1 MCCHCMN
8 RRTFGGVAAAGL
20 AGGILALSAADA
32 QELAFEPWNP
42 DKPLLVTGKPLR
54 VQPILMH
61 ARYSPRAK
69 TSWRSWSRIINDAA
83 AAEEVQRIE
92 GELKALKARA
102 PFPIEFLPTAKVV
115 SREAGEALQKGDFD
129 VVLLY
134 AASGGHDLF
143 RACSAQ
149 DPARDTILFLR
160 HTSGPT
166 YYWYECFGTRHAK
179 PLTPDLARQASAKNH
194 GPVTLDDAVVDDY
207 GEVLWRLRG
216 LYGLKNL
223 VGQRIVAL
231 GGAQGKWDGKAPTV
245 ARERYLMEIVEV
257 GYDALAAQLKAAL
270 ADTKLRTQAEA
281 WAKRY
286 LALRGTTLEAKR
298 EHIPC
303 AFILYTIFR
312 NWLREHRA
320 PAFTIHACM
329 GAVMNVA
336 DTTACLALSLLN
348 DEGYMA
354 FCESDFV
361 IIPAGILLHYVAGTP
376 VFLHNSTFPHKG
388 MVTCAHCTA
397 PRRMDGKR
405 YEPARIVTHYES
417 DFGAAPKV
425 AMPIGQKVTFVD
437 PEYSTP
443 RWLGMTGIVRGNP
456 FYAICRSQQD
466 VEIQG
471 DWKRLIPEARDSH
484 WMMAYGDH
492 LASLGYAARRLG
504 IEWIPL
510 SEA

>member
-1 MCCHCMN
+1 MCQHCMN
-8 RRTFGGVAAAGL
+8 RREFGGVAAAGL

-32 QELAFEPWNP
+32 QELAFELWDP
-42 DKPLLVTGKPLR
+42 DKPLVVTGKPLR

-61 ARYSPRAK
+61 ARYSPRPK

-83 AAEEVQRIE
+83 AAEELGRIE
-92 GELKALKARA
+92 GELKALKARSS
-102 PFPIEFLPTAKVV
+102 FPVEFLPTAKVT
-115 SREAGEALQKGDFD
+115 SRAEAEAAQKGDFD

-134 AASGGHDLF
+134 AASGGNLHDCF
-143 RACSAQ
+143 AKA
-149 DPARDTILFLR
+149 PTRDTIVFLR
-160 HTSGPT
+160 HKSGPT
-166 YYWYECFGTRHAK
+166 YYYYESFGRRFVQ
-179 PLTPDLARQASAKNH
+179 PLTLEQIRQNSAKSH

-207 GEVLWRLRG
+207 DDVLWRLRG
-216 LYGLKNL
+216 LYGLKNF

-231 GGAQGKWDGKAPTV
+231 GGAQGKWDGKAPAV

-257 GYDALAAQLKAAL
+257 DYDTLAARLKAAL
-270 ADTKLRTQAEA
+270 ADAKLRAQAEA

-286 LALRGTTLEAKR
+286 LALHRTTLETKR
-298 EHIPC
+298 EHVPG
-303 AFILYTIFR
+303 AFILYTVFR

-320 PAFTIHACM
+320 PAFTINACM
-329 GAVMNVA
+329 GTVMNVA

-405 YEPARIVTHYES
+405 YEPVRIVTHYES

-425 AMPIGQKVTFVD
+425 EMPIGQEVTFVD

-456 FYAICRSQQD
+456 FYDICRSQQD

-492 LASLGYAARRLG
+492 LASLGYAARKLG

-510 SEA
+510 SEG